1 MLKKKKKAEPEKK
14 ILSLSWRCW
23 CSLGSF
29 ADQREGHDRQLH
41 CILGNIFKAEEGS
54 ERCMCQLQR
63 METHRGDTAQDRSRS
78 HHCKRPLLA
87 QQPDS
92 PPGSSKMQLLND

>member
-1 MLKKKKKAEPEKK
+1 MLKKKAEPEKNPESVVEVLVQSGK
-14 ILSLSWRCW
+14 LCRPEK
-23 CSLGSF
+23 G
-29 ADQREGHDRQLH
+29 GHDRQLH

-54 ERCMCQLQR
+54 ERYMCQLQR
-63 METHRGDTAQDRSRS
+63 METHRGDTAQDRSRRS